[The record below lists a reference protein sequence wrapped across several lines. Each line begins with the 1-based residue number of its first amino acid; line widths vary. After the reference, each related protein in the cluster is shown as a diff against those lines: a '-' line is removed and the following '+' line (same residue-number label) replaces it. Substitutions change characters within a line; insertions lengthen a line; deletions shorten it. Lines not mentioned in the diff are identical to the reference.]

1 MSKTCIFPSSKRECP
16 KYVWLIVSEGPQQA
30 QRMALEQCIYQQ
42 QQQKQISQRLSLVA
56 RFSLVSFSVNKIL
69 EFDESIVSTA
79 QSTATPY
86 HSTLDVKRNE
96 NVMLLM
102 KAPKKKLND
111 TYRQLQ

>member
-1 MSKTCIFPSSKRECP
+1 MYGSLLAKVLSKPSGWHSSN
-16 KYVWLIVSEGPQQA
+16 V
-30 QRMALEQCIYQQ
+30 YQQ

-69 EFDESIVSTA
+69 EFVESIVSTA